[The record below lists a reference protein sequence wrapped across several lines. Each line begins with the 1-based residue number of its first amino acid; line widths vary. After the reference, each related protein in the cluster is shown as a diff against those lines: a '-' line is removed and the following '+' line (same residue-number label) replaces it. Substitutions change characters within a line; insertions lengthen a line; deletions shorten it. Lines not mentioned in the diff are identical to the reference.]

1 MVKRNG
7 SISAEHGIGRLK
19 KTQLLKSSDKVKIET
34 MIAIKNAIDPN
45 GIFNP
50 GVLIDV

>member
-7 SISAEHGIGRLK
+7 SISAEHGIGRLNK
-19 KTQLLKSSDKVKIET
+19 ARLLKSSDKIKIEP
-34 MIAIKNAIDPN
+34 MKAIKSAIDPN

-50 GVLIDV
+50 GALIDL